1 MRTLM
6 RAVIVLGFLAV
17 FALFAGSQFLESWSK
32 EKLTAP
38 GEVQV
43 ELRPGMPLRQLA
55 TQLESK
61 GLINGGTLFHIWIRL
76 SGDYAR
82 FQAGNYLFK
91 GSLSPED
98 VRDKFKKGDVYI
110 PLLLQV
116 SVPEG
121 FTLKMLNNRLA
132 AKNVGKLHEL
142 ERLVTDVKFIRS
154 LGVKSTS
161 LEGFTYPATY
171 NFDKM
176 PNGQDFYRQAIKT
189 FFEKIPE
196 NYESEINKLGLN
208 LTQAVTFASL
218 IELETMREEE
228 KPLIAEVIWSRLKRG
243 EPLGIDAAII
253 YGIPHYDGDLRWKD
267 LKNEKNPYNTRLHRG
282 LPPTPIG
289 AVSRSSL
296 VAVLNPSNLGYY
308 YYVLDSEDQ
317 TRHVFSK
324 TLNEHNQL
332 VKKLLKAGGVPT
344 IRRRHEQEGTH

>member
-1 MRTLM
+1 MRVVL
-6 RAVIVLGFLAV
+6 VLGFL
-17 FALFAGSQFLESWSK
+17 FIFGFFAGSQFLESWSK
-32 EKLTAP
+32 EKITTP

-55 TQLESK
+55 MQLDTK
-61 GLINGGTLFHIWIRL
+61 GIINGATLFHIWIRM
-76 SGDYAR
+76 SGDYSR

-91 GSLSPED
+91 GPISPED
-98 VRDKFKKGDVYI
+98 VREKFKKGDIYI
-110 PLLLQV
+110 PLVLQV

-154 LGVKSTS
+154 LGVTSSS

-171 NFDKM
+171 NFDKL
-176 PNGQDFYRQAIKT
+176 PNGQDFYRQTIKT

-196 NYESEINKLGLN
+196 NYESDIVKLGLN

-253 YGIPHYDGDLRWKD
+253 YGIPNYDGDLRWKD
-267 LKNEKNPYNTRLHRG
+267 LKNQKNPYNTRLHRG

-296 VAVLNPSNLGYY
+296 VAVLNPSKLGYY

-332 VKKLLKAGGVPT
+332 VKKLLKADGVPT
-344 IRRRHEQEGTH
+344 IRRRHEQEGTN